1 MKREGRAD
9 CRENMKMKS
18 GVRVEVRRE
27 IGLVAA
33 VAALVPLLLSGCG
46 SADGS
51 GADTSS
57 ETTTE
62 EAQAL
67 AADRSVAA
75 VRARTSEV
83 QGYLERTYFSRLNVI
98 ATTQGPFGE
107 VVDWVDPRSLDP
119 DFDKRTPPPASVFAE
134 AAPVARTTTSAA
146 PAAVD
151 AGDDLRALWAE
162 AAKKAPAGTVPVV
175 RQNFDHYV
183 SGNSGKRS
191 VEEFVES
198 HTKPTPQAPFAS
210 PQPAGRN
217 RLYTSKVH
225 TTSTVGTQG
234 WIQYVNP
241 AQVPSTGAFS
251 LTQLASLCWGS
262 SGATTLEA
270 IEVGLQKFP
279 GMYGDS
285 NLHFFTFFRT
295 HGGDTGNFIGGY
307 NLDVAGFVQQPGAF
321 PPGAIVPNPPAGQA
335 HQRRLR
341 TTLFNGAWWVQDW
354 VSSTSF
360 TWLGYYP
367 IGSGSGQIPFDLIN
381 TGACETHWYGE
392 VFDSTPTSWHNGD
405 LGNGILGPSAGSL
418 AFLEMIIERSAG
430 NIWFNGGGTATD
442 PACYNMT
449 NVQNNGT
456 TNWFNFGGPGGD
468 GAGCD

>member
-1 MKREGRAD
+1 MKTRL
-9 CRENMKMKS
+9 
-18 GVRVEVRRE
+18 GVRVDVRRE
-27 IGLVAA
+27 S
-33 VAALVPLLLSGCG
+33 ALLWAGAMLMPLLSGCG
-46 SADGS
+46 AGDG
-51 GADTSS
+51 ARTDDSS
-57 ETTTE
+57 EAAISE

-67 AADRSVAA
+67 SAVDKSAAAVAA
-75 VRARTSEV
+75 RKSEV
-83 QGYLERTYFSRLNVI
+83 QGYLQRTYFSRLKVL
-98 ATTQGPFGE
+98 ATTEGPLGE
-107 VVDWVDPRSLDP
+107 VVDWVDPHSLDP
-119 DFDKRTPPPASVFAE
+119 DFDKRTPPPASVFPDEAVSAQKTGAE
-134 AAPVARTTTSAA
+134 PAP
-146 PAAVD
+146 AVD
-151 AGDDLRALWAE
+151 AGEDLRALWAA
-162 AAKKAPAGTVPVV
+162 AAKNAPAGSVPVV

-191 VEEFVES
+191 VDDFVAS
-198 HTKPTPQAPFAS
+198 HAKPAPQPPFAS
-210 PQPAGRN
+210 PQPAGQN
-217 RLYTSKVH
+217 RLYTSKIH
-225 TTSTVGTQG
+225 TTSTLGTQG

-262 SGATTLEA
+262 SGSATLEA

-279 GMYGDS
+279 EKYGDS

-321 PPGAIVPNPPAGQA
+321 PPGATVPNPPAGQA

-341 TTLFNGAWWVQDW
+341 TTLFNGAWWVQDY

-381 TGACETHWYGE
+381 AAACETHWYGE
-392 VFDSTPTSWHNGD
+392 VFDATPTSWHDGD

-430 NIWFNGGGTATD
+430 NIWFNGSGTATD
-442 PACYNMT
+442 TACYNMT
-449 NVQNNGT
+449 AVQNNGT